1 MKNYKDSNYALNRYS
16 EGIVYK
22 FADRTVEITLE
33 DYLAENPGKTKQDFR
48 ELKELS
54 DAIYF
59 DQDRAENAQ
68 TKKNVSIHGMEETF
82 APVSIPLD
90 EQYIE
95 IRDRQYAAEA
105 IYRLMNSGKLTEVQ
119 RRRFILHFIE
129 GLSLREIAEQEKV
142 HFTSVD
148 ESVAAALDKLKKFF
162 DGF

>member
-1 MKNYKDSNYALNRYS
+1 MKNYKDSDYALNRYS

-33 DYLAENPGKTKQDFR
+33 DYLTENPGKTAEDFH
-48 ELKELS
+48 ELKALS
-54 DAIYF
+54 DAIYLE
-59 DQDRAENAQ
+59 QDRAENAQ
-68 TKKNVSIHGMEETF
+68 TKKDISIHSMESL
-82 APVSIPLD
+82 PDLGSVPMD

-95 IRDRQYAAEA
+95 IQDKQYAAA
-105 IYRLMNSGKLTEVQ
+105 ALRRLLDSGKLTEIQ
-119 RRRFILHFIE
+119 RRRFVLHFIK

-148 ESVAAALDKLKKFF
+148 ESVSVALDKLKKFF